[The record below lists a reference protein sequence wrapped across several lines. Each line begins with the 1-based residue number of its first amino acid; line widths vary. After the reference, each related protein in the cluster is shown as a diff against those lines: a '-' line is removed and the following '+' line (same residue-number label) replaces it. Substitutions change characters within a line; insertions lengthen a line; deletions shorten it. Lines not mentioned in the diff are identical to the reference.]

1 MRGRA
6 ALAVALAV
14 ALAGCGGGGDS
25 AEPAKQSDRPA
36 EEGAPV
42 PSERTP
48 ENCMLKAG
56 LESVEKPDKSTWTAF
71 HPDGYEVRVKRF
83 GSPAAANQAVEAAPG
98 LAEQANFFA
107 VFAPA
112 EDQLNRSSLAVARC
126 LRGF

>member
-1 MRGRA
+1 MRARA
-6 ALAVALAV
+6 ALAVALLV
-14 ALAGCGGGGDS
+14 ALAGCGGSGDS
-25 AEPAKQSDRPA
+25 SEPAKQSEAPA

-56 LESVEKPDKSTWTAF
+56 LESVEKTKGTWIAF
-71 HPDGYEVRVKRF
+71 HPDGYKVSVKRF

-98 LAEQANFFA
+98 LAEQANFFG

-126 LRGF
+126 LRSF

>member
-1 MRGRA
+1 
-6 ALAVALAV
+6 VV

-25 AEPAKQSDRPA
+25 GEPAKQSEAPA

-56 LESVEKPDKSTWTAF
+56 LESVETPTKSIWTAL

-83 GSPAAANQAVEAAPG
+83 GSPAAANHAVEVAPG
-98 LAEQANFFA
+98 LAEQANFFG

-126 LRGF
+126 LRSF